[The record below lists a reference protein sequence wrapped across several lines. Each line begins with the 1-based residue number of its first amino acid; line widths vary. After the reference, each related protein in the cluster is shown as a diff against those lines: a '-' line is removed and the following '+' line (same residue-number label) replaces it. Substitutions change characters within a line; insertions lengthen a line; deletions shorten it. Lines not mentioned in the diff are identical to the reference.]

1 MFVQQTSTLNSMN
14 PTIVPAALQQQN
26 QFSSVVTDITNL
38 VTAVDGNITFNDNMA
53 GIFVTFTTTTANA
66 SNTVN
71 HTLGSIPIGFIVTNI
86 NVGGVVYTSTFTSW
100 TSKTVTLFC
109 SAANATVTVWLIAG
123 G

>member
-1 MFVQQTSTLNSMN
+1 MN
-14 PTIVPAALQQQN
+14 PTIVPANLQQQN

-71 HTLGSIPIGFIVTNI
+71 HKLGSIPIGFIVTNI
-86 NVGGVVYTSTFTSW
+86 NVGGVIYTSTFSSW
-100 TSKTVTLFC
+100 TSTTVTFYC
-109 SAANATVTVWLIAG
+109 SAANATATVWLIAG